1 MTDGIV
7 NLKGK
12 QYYTVARRVHD
23 FRAAC
28 SITDGWALVS
38 SLVSIDSEVV
48 IMRGAVVDPQGREV
62 AVGFAEERRS
72 NRGVNSTSALENCET
87 SALGRALAAAGYG
100 GSGQYASAD
109 ELANALHQQGQQRA
123 KPRPTWVEIPGTP
136 KSDVRQ
142 GQRAKPKPS
151 WSEGER
157 RQFLK
162 HLADMGVSVEE
173 CRSYL
178 AARDWGS
185 PADWSPEIRGSF
197 IADLASGKMPELY
210 KPASE

>member
-1 MTDGIV
+1 MNDGIV

-28 SITDGWALVS
+28 SIADGWALVS
-38 SLVSIDSEVV
+38 SLVSIDGEVV

-62 AVGFAEERRS
+62 AVGYAEERRS

-109 ELANALHQQGQQRA
+109 ELANAIQQQGQQRA
-123 KPRPTWVEIPGTP
+123 KPKPTWT
-136 KSDVRQ
+136 
-142 GQRAKPKPS
+142 A
-151 WSEGER
+151 GER

-162 HLADMGVSVEE
+162 HLANMGVDVEE

-210 KPASE
+210 NSDGEK

>member
-28 SITDGWALVS
+28 AIGDGWGLIS
-38 SLVSIDSEVV
+38 SIVSIDGEVV

-62 AVGFAEERRS
+62 AVGYAEERRS

-109 ELANALHQQGQQRA
+109 ELANAIQQ
-123 KPRPTWVEIPGTP
+123 
-136 KSDVRQ
+136 Q

-151 WSEGER
+151 WTEGER

-197 IADLASGKMPELY
+197 IADLASGKMPELSCSSRPL
-210 KPASE
+210 KPATD

>member
-1 MTDGIV
+1 MKDGIV

-28 SITDGWALVS
+28 SIADGWALVS
-38 SLVSIDSEVV
+38 SLVSIDGEVV

-62 AVGFAEERRS
+62 AVGYAEERRS

-109 ELANALHQQGQQRA
+109 ELANALQQ
-123 KPRPTWVEIPGTP
+123 
-136 KSDVRQ
+136 Q
-142 GQRAKPKPS
+142 GQRAKPRHS

-157 RQFLK
+157 QQFLK
-162 HLADMGVSVEE
+162 HLADMGVSVDE

-178 AARDWGS
+178 TAREWGS
-185 PADWSPEIRGSF
+185 PGFWSPEVRGSF

>member
-1 MTDGIV
+1 MNDGIV

-28 SITDGWALVS
+28 SIAEGWALVS
-38 SLVSIDSEVV
+38 SLVSIDGEVV

-109 ELANALHQQGQQRA
+109 ELANALHQQGQ
-123 KPRPTWVEIPGTP
+123 
-136 KSDVRQ
+136 
-142 GQRAKPKPS
+142 RAKPKPT
-151 WSEGER
+151 WTEGER
-157 RQFLK
+157 RQFLQ
-162 HLADMGVSVEE
+162 HLADMSVDVEE

-210 KPASE
+210 KPASD

>member
-1 MTDGIV
+1 MNDGIV

-28 SITDGWALVS
+28 SIADGWALVS
-38 SLVSIDSEVV
+38 SLVSIDGEVV

-62 AVGFAEERRS
+62 AVGYAEERRS

-123 KPRPTWVEIPGTP
+123 KPKPT
-136 KSDVRQ
+136 
-142 GQRAKPKPS
+142 

-157 RQFLK
+157 RQFLQ
-162 HLADMGVSVEE
+162 HLADMSVDVDE

-178 AARDWGS
+178 TARDWGS

>member
-1 MTDGIV
+1 MKDGIV

-28 SITDGWALVS
+28 SIADGWALVS
-38 SLVSIDSEVV
+38 SLVSIDGEVV
-48 IMRGAVVDPQGREV
+48 IMRGAVIDPQGREV
-62 AVGFAEERRS
+62 AVGYAEERRS

-109 ELANALHQQGQQRA
+109 ELANAIQQQGQQRA
-123 KPRPTWVEIPGTP
+123 KPRH
-136 KSDVRQ
+136 
-142 GQRAKPKPS
+142 S

-157 RQFLK
+157 QQFLK
-162 HLADMGVSVEE
+162 HLADMGVDVEE